1 VDLSVSPVVS
11 DQPSSV
17 EVGEAAAIRAA
28 TLAKEKRMSEQHYHD
43 PGNVTNPE
51 HAEHHIVTP
60 AQYALVFVTLLVCT
74 ALTVLAATFD
84 LGVFNPIIA
93 LAIACF
99 KGVIV
104 ILFFMHV
111 KYQSNLIKMTV
122 GAGFFTFLV
131 LITMTLSD
139 YISRAWGLW

>member
-1 VDLSVSPVVS
+1 
-11 DQPSSV
+11 
-17 EVGEAAAIRAA
+17 
-28 TLAKEKRMSEQHYHD
+28 MSEQHIHD
-43 PGNVTNPE
+43 PANITNPE
-51 HAEHHIVTP
+51 HSEHHIVSP
-60 AQYALVFVTLLVCT
+60 AQYALVFGTLLLFT
-74 ALTVLAATFD
+74 LLTVVAANID

-93 LAIACF
+93 LAIASF
-99 KGVIV
+99 KAVVV

-139 YISRAWGLW
+139 YMSRAWGLW

>member
-1 VDLSVSPVVS
+1 MAHEL
-11 DQPSSV
+11 QH
-17 EVGEAAAIRAA
+17 A
-28 TLAKEKRMSEQHYHD
+28 EQHFHD
-43 PGNVTNPE
+43 PSNVVNPE
-51 HAEHHIVTP
+51 HGEHHIVTP
-60 AQYALVFVTLLVCT
+60 LQYAFVFGTLLIGT
-74 ALTVLAATFD
+74 AITVLAANID
-84 LGVFNPIIA
+84 LGVLNPIIA
-93 LAIACF
+93 LGIASF
-99 KGVIV
+99 KAVVV